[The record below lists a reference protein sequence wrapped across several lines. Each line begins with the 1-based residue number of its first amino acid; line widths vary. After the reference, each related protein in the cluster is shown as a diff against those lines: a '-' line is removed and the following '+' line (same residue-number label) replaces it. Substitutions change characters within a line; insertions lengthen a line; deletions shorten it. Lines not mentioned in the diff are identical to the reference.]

1 MKNKIQNYI
10 VLLIVMMSTASA
22 FSQIF
27 GGPGDGNN
35 CNIYSY
41 RDADRDGYG
50 VKSQRICDKDV
61 PDGYSLKFGDR
72 DDNNPLIT
80 DLPPKYFYFD
90 KDKDT
95 YGDPNKK
102 VYASRKPNG
111 YVTNNSDYDDNTG
124 LITNI
129 APRNFYRDYDK
140 DGFGN
145 PGNKVYRSAKPSGYV
160 TDARDCND
168 GDETVNP
175 NTVWYLDGDNDGY
188 SRSTKKQCTSPGSKY
203 KRSVT
208 GQGDCNDGDATLNP
222 LTVWYY
228 DNDGDSFGNEG
239 DLSTVRQQCSSPGSK
254 YVRKKGDINDNNEY
268 ITNIPPKN
276 FYRDGDK
283 DSYGNPNIKYYR
295 SFAPSD
301 GHTYVTN
308 GSDYDDS
315 TGHITNIAPKNF
327 YRDGDKD
334 SYGNPSIKYYRSKA
348 PSDGHSYVTNGS
360 DRDDGNKWITNIA
373 PKNFYRDGDK
383 DTFGNPNIKY
393 YRSVAPNDGHI
404 YVTNGSDCNDGD
416 ETVNPN
422 TVWYLDG
429 DNDGYSRSTKKQC
442 TSPGSK
448 YKRSVTGQGD
458 CNDGDATLNP
468 LTVWYY
474 DNDGD
479 SFGNEGDLST
489 VRQQCSS
496 PGSKYV
502 RKKGDINDNNEYI
515 TNIPPKNFYRDGDKD
530 TYGNPNIKY
539 YRSFA
544 PSDGHTYV
552 TNGSDYDDSTGH
564 ITNIAPKNFYRD
576 EDKDTFGNPD
586 IKFYRSATPSD
597 GYSYVTNGSDR
608 DDGNEYITNIAP
620 KNFYRDG
627 DKDTFGNPNIKYYRS
642 AAPSDG
648 HDYVTNGSDCNDGD
662 KTVNP
667 DTVWYLD
674 GDDDGYA
681 RSTKTQCSSPGV
693 KYKRSVTGMGDCNDN
708 SAIYN
713 PLTLWYYDNDG
724 DGFGDETNLEHVTR
738 QCGSPSAKHV
748 LKGGDIDDN
757 DEFIT
762 DIPPKNFY
770 RDVDKDTYGDTT
782 TKTFRSLPPADGN
795 TYVLVGGDC
804 NDNQPELNPD
814 TVWYEDSDKDTFGNN
829 NSTLIQCTQPTGYVR
844 KKGDLDDGND
854 LITDITPQNFYIDGD
869 NDTFGD
875 PTTKTYRSVP
885 PNNGNT
891 YVTNGNDY
899 DDSTANITDIAPT
912 TFYEDSDNDGFGNPN
927 QSVFYS
933 VQPTGYVTNANDQ
946 CPNVYGEY
954 SGCVT
959 KPYNELTISNDNYVF
974 TRTYQNEMV
983 SSTEITLN
991 EDVIESITYF
1001 DGLGRPKQ
1009 QIGIKASPKANDI
1022 VTHITYDQYGRQA
1035 QQYLPFER
1043 ETSTIT
1049 PIGGYAVVDVANT
1062 INAYYKNTYG
1072 TDFSEM
1078 AVADV
1083 NAYSESI
1090 FEASPLNRVVEQGA
1104 PGKDWK
1110 ADPNSDDDHTIKL
1123 DWDVNQIGE
1132 VIRYDAVF
1140 TENNIE
1146 APTLVENGFY
1156 GAGEL
1161 QITIVKDENWKPS
1174 DGNNHTTKEYT
1185 DKQGKI
1191 VLKRTY
1197 NVPVNTSGGSSGATA
1212 DQIHDTYYVYDD
1224 LYGNLTYVI
1233 PPKVTIAD
1241 GVSPIEMNELC
1252 YQYKYDYRNRL
1263 IEKKIPGK
1271 GDEDTWES
1279 IVYNKLDQPI
1289 LTQDPNQ
1296 KAKGEWLFTKYDALG
1311 RVAYTG
1317 KLTDTRARSLIQD
1330 EAIAYTGDVWV
1341 TRGSAIPIGGTTM
1354 YYTDGGYPKVT
1365 AGETLTINYYDDYEF
1380 LGTTSIQ
1387 ELANPG
1393 AVSGEA
1399 ITNRTKS
1406 LPTGSKVKVLGEDKW
1421 ITTVT
1426 YYDKK
1431 ARPIYVA
1438 IKNEY
1443 LNTTDIVETQL
1454 DFVGKV
1460 LKTTTKHKKGTN
1472 SEIVTVDTFTYD
1484 HMGRAKKQ
1492 TQKIGSQDAEVIAE
1506 NSYDALGQLSSKK
1519 IGGGLQDV
1527 KYDYNVRGWL
1537 KAINKGTTANGALF
1551 GFNIRYNEGNN
1562 PLYNGNINS
1571 TSWQTANDNVT
1582 RSYTYT
1588 YDALNRIVTGIS
1600 NDGRYNLSN
1609 VSYDKMGNI
1618 LSLQRTGAIIEN
1630 IDPTKPEHFGIM
1642 DNLTYKYNFGNKL
1655 TKVTELP
1662 TGNTAFG
1669 FKDGTNTNDDYDYDS
1684 NRNMIKDENKGITN
1698 ITYNHL
1704 NLPEIVSISNI
1715 EGTGTIT
1722 YIYDATGAKLKKIAP
1737 SGSSLITTE
1746 YAGKYVYE
1754 NGDLRQFSHT
1764 EGYVEPSGNGNYN
1777 YVYSFLDHLGTVR
1790 LTYGDVNGNG
1800 SIEPDTEIFQ
1810 ERNAYPFG
1818 LEHRGYNNTQNGVES
1833 NYMTYL
1839 GQEMNKELGLN
1850 WLNFRYRNYMPE
1862 IGRFFGVDPVSE
1874 DYMSI
1879 STYQFAHNSPVW
1891 KIEIEGLEGEPTSGV
1906 DLVNQEPI
1914 KNSSRKGMSIGDV
1927 IKTIDIGITLGFG
1940 KTFGLSGKAFG
1951 FELGGSYDGGTTS
1964 YSGSIQDEI
1973 STQTTEGYSANFFVI
1988 GYGNET
1994 STDLTN
2000 SPRPLTSSEAG
2011 KQTVNEQSFET
2022 TQTNTET
2029 FTFLFGDA
2037 THSTTTT
2044 GQASIKG
2051 ATTITTDH
2059 SSGIVNTAKVA
2070 GQTSFNTDSD
2080 SKTTTSNGGQINIIG
2095 FELNVGIRF
2104 GIDIHLD
2111 VPDNY
2116 SNRDPL
2122 NSLCFIKGTK
2132 INMADNSLKN
2142 IENVQVGDYV
2152 KTFNE
2157 ASKKIENNKVLRVDS
2172 PFHSNLIKVNFNN
2185 GIHNV
2190 NTQDHPYYV
2199 VGKGWCSFDPDATDI
2214 RYEMKVKK
2222 LTVGDI
2228 CLFLIN
2234 NKLLEVKITDIKITD
2249 RSEQTYNLSTIEN
2262 NHNFFA
2268 NGILVHNKRKK

>member
-50 VKSQRICDKDV
+50 VKSQRICDTGV

-72 DDNNPLIT
+72 DDSNALIT

-160 TDARDCND
+160 TDARDCNDGDETVNPNTVWYLDGDNDGYSRSTKKQCTSPGSKYKRSVTGQGDCNDGDATLNPLTVWYFDNDGDSFGNEGDLSTVRQQCSSPGSKYVRKKGDINDNNEYITNIPPKNFYRDGDKDSYGNPNIKYYRSFAPSDGHTYVTNGSDYDDSTGHITNIAPKNFYRDEDKDTFGNPDVKFYRSAAPSDGYSYVTNGSDRDDGNEYITNIAPKNFYRDGDKDTFGNPNIKYYRSAAPNDGHIYVTNGSDCND

-360 DRDDGNKWITNIA
+360 DRDDGN
-373 PKNFYRDGDK
+373 
-383 DTFGNPNIKY
+383 
-393 YRSVAPNDGHI
+393 
-404 YVTNGSDCNDGD
+404 
-416 ETVNPN
+416 
-422 TVWYLDG
+422 
-429 DNDGYSRSTKKQC
+429 
-442 TSPGSK
+442 
-448 YKRSVTGQGD
+448 
-458 CNDGDATLNP
+458 
-468 LTVWYY
+468 
-474 DNDGD
+474 
-479 SFGNEGDLST
+479 
-489 VRQQCSS
+489 
-496 PGSKYV
+496 
-502 RKKGDINDNNEYI
+502 
-515 TNIPPKNFYRDGDKD
+515 
-530 TYGNPNIKY
+530 
-539 YRSFA
+539 
-544 PSDGHTYV
+544 
-552 TNGSDYDDSTGH
+552 
-564 ITNIAPKNFYRD
+564 
-576 EDKDTFGNPD
+576 
-586 IKFYRSATPSD
+586 
-597 GYSYVTNGSDR
+597 
-608 DDGNEYITNIAP
+608 EYITNIAP

-674 GDDDGYA
+674 GDDDGYG
-681 RSTKTQCSSPGV
+681 RSTKTQCSSPGA

-782 TKTFRSLPPADGN
+782 TKTFRSLPPNDGN

-829 NSTLIQCTQPTGYVR
+829 NSTLIQCTQPPGYVR

-885 PNNGNT
+885 PSNGNT

-927 QSVFYS
+927 VSVFYS
-933 VQPTGYVTNANDQ
+933 IQPTGYVTNANDQ
-946 CPNVYGEY
+946 CPDIYGEY

-1009 QIGIKASPKANDI
+1009 QIGIKASPKAKDI

-1043 ETSTIT
+1043 ETSTTT
-1049 PIGGYAVVDVANT
+1049 PIGSYATVDVVND
-1062 INAYYKNTYG
+1062 INAYYQNTYSD
-1072 TDFSEM
+1072 DFEGM
-1078 AVADV
+1078 TKEHQNF

-1090 FEASPLNRVVEQGA
+1090 FEASPLNRVLEQGA

-1161 QITIVKDENWKPS
+1161 QITIVKDENWKPD

-1197 NVPVNTSGGSSGATA
+1197 NVPVNTSGGSSGETA

-1271 GDEDTWES
+1271 GWES
-1279 IVYNKLDQPI
+1279 IVYNKLDQPV
-1289 LTQDPNQ
+1289 LTQDANL
-1296 KAKGEWLFTKYDALG
+1296 KAESVWLFTKYDALG
-1311 RVAYTG
+1311 RIAYTG
-1317 KLTDTRARSLIQD
+1317 KVTDARARSVIQT
-1330 EAIAYTGDVWV
+1330 EATAYSGDLWVGKITTGIRYD
-1341 TRGSAIPIGGTTM
+1341 
-1354 YYTDGGYPKVT
+1354 DGGYPKVT
-1365 AGETLTINYYDDYEF
+1365 AGETLTINYYDDYDF
-1380 LGTTSIQ
+1380 DIAGLASPGT
-1387 ELANPG
+1387 
-1393 AVSGEA
+1393 VSGEA
-1399 ITNRTKS
+1399 ITNRTRS
-1406 LPTGSKVKVLGEDKW
+1406 LPTGAKVKVLGEDKW

-1438 IKNEY
+1438 SKNEY
-1443 LNTTDIVETQL
+1443 LNTTDVVESEL

-1460 LKTTTKHKKGTN
+1460 VKTTTQHTKGSN
-1472 SEIVTVDTFTYD
+1472 AAIVTVDTFTYD

-1506 NSYDALGQLSSKK
+1506 NSYDALGQLISKK
-1519 IGGGLQDV
+1519 VGGGLQDID
-1527 KYDYNVRGWL
+1527 YDYNVQGWL
-1537 KAINKGTTANGALF
+1537 TAINKGATANGALF
-1551 GFNIRYNEGNN
+1551 GFAIGYNEGNN

-1582 RSYTYT
+1582 RSYAYT

-1600 NDGRYNLSN
+1600 NDGRYNLTN

-1618 LSLQRTGAIIEN
+1618 LSLQRTGAIVEN
-1630 IDPTKPEHFGIM
+1630 IDPTKPEHFGTI
-1642 DNLTYKYNFGNKL
+1642 DNLSYNYDFGNKL

-1662 TGNTAFG
+1662 TGNTVFG
-1669 FKDGTNTNDDYDYDS
+1669 FKDGTNTDDDYGYDI
-1684 NRNMIKDENKGITN
+1684 NGNMTKDQNKGITN

-1704 NLPEIVSISNI
+1704 NLPETVSISNI

-1737 SGSSLITTE
+1737 SGGSLITTE
-1746 YAGKYVYE
+1746 YVSGYVYKNGNLEFFGQPEGIVEKEADGYKYVY
-1754 NGDLRQFSHT
+1754 QFR
-1764 EGYVEPSGNGNYN
+1764 
-1777 YVYSFLDHLGTVR
+1777 DHLDNIR
-1790 LTYGDVNGNG
+1790 LSYSDKNGNG
-1800 SIEPDTEIFQ
+1800 DITTDEIVQ
-1810 ERNAYPFG
+1810 EKNYYPFG
-1818 LEHRGYNNTQNGVES
+1818 LAHQGYNSTLRGKNH
-1833 NYMTYL
+1833 NY
-1839 GQEMNKELGLN
+1839 GFGNKEEQDELGLG
-1850 WLNFRYRNYMPE
+1850 WIDITARNYNPELGRWMNIDPLADQMRRHSPYNYGFDNPIFFMDPDGMMPQGCCKGLANTPPGLRMGNALLRKAKSLWNTVTTLANNSASVNVAVAMTSIFNNE
-1862 IGRFFGVDPVSE
+1862 NLGNGVRAAFEGDLAGVSDAVGNSVENSINQIAGTEGISRQEAVMIWADGIALDVGIGVATDGLAAGLSKGASVVDDVVSTTIKSSKFSL
-1874 DYMSI
+1874 DDININNLDILQGDADLGWFDGNTVSLNINSI
-1879 STYQFAHNSPVW
+1879 LKSTS
-1891 KIEIEGLEGEPTSGV
+1891 TT
-1906 DLVNQEPI
+1906 
-1914 KNSSRKGMSIGDV
+1914 KNSGFRSLIDYAENLAKENNMSNVRLEFGPVMNSRL
-1927 IKTIDIGITLGFG
+1927 KTDAAWA
-1940 KTFGLSGKAFG
+1940 K
-1951 FELGGSYDGGTTS
+1951 EY
-1964 YSGSIQDEI
+1964 
-1973 STQTTEGYSANFFVI
+1973 GYYFSS
-1988 GYGNET
+1988 
-1994 STDLTN
+1994 STDNLGN
-2000 SPRPLTSSEAG
+2000 S
-2011 KQTVNEQSFET
+2011 V
-2022 TQTNTET
+2022 
-2029 FTFLFGDA
+2029 
-2037 THSTTTT
+2037 
-2044 GQASIKG
+2044 
-2051 ATTITTDH
+2051 ITWE
-2059 SSGIVNTAKVA
+2059 K
-2070 GQTSFNTDSD
+2070 
-2080 SKTTTSNGGQINIIG
+2080 
-2095 FELNVGIRF
+2095 
-2104 GIDIHLD
+2104 
-2111 VPDNY
+2111 
-2116 SNRDPL
+2116 
-2122 NSLCFIKGTK
+2122 SL
-2132 INMADNSLKN
+2132 
-2142 IENVQVGDYV
+2142 E
-2152 KTFNE
+2152 
-2157 ASKKIENNKVLRVDS
+2157 
-2172 PFHSNLIKVNFNN
+2172 
-2185 GIHNV
+2185 
-2190 NTQDHPYYV
+2190 
-2199 VGKGWCSFDPDATDI
+2199 
-2214 RYEMKVKK
+2214 
-2222 LTVGDI
+2222 
-2228 CLFLIN
+2228 
-2234 NKLLEVKITDIKITD
+2234 
-2249 RSEQTYNLSTIEN
+2249 
-2262 NHNFFA
+2262 
-2268 NGILVHNKRKK
+2268 